1 MSSTAFRPVGENGS
15 ASRFFQK
22 WFAKSRGSTLEQQRL
37 WQCGIYMEVRS
48 GIQEIA
54 LDIDA
59 RMVRKLKCVMRLLGS
74 VFGFWVTKL
83 ERRVSAQYIGLRRA
97 AERRR
102 G

>member
-1 MSSTAFRPVGENGS
+1 
-15 ASRFFQK
+15 
-22 WFAKSRGSTLEQQRL
+22 
-37 WQCGIYMEVRS
+37 MEVRS